1 VAGLACDADW
11 VMIPENP
18 PETGWEDK
26 LCKRLSLQRE
36 RGNRLNIIIV
46 AEGAVDREGK
56 PITSNYV
63 KEVS

>member
-11 VMIPENP
+11 V
-18 PETGWEDK
+18 DK